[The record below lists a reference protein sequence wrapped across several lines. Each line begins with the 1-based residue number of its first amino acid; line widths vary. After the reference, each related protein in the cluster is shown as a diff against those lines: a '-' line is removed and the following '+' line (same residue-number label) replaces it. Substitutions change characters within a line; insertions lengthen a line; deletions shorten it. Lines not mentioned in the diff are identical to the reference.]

1 MSSAGVRRLVEPPL
15 DAAWTRRARD
25 ELRSLGLLALPPS
38 RPGVREVIERSWRR
52 CVGEAV
58 PTSPPSISYRDAT
71 ALQPALQEAAAPVLD
86 RLGEHLADVRVAMFV
101 SDESGRIVLRRA
113 HEPRQRTLLDRASA
127 AEGFD
132 FSETSVGT
140 NGLGTVVEE
149 RRPLVVRGTE
159 HYNDL
164 LEPFTCAGTPIFEPF
179 TRRLLGTFSL
189 ASDAADAS
197 PLMYGIATDVGRQIE
212 ANLTAM
218 LGAREQQLIRAY
230 LMADQAERE
239 PVIVVNERTVFAN
252 TAGLP
257 FLTSESHALLWAH
270 LREAPPVPGPQRT
283 SVPLPAGW
291 QDAVVEAVDGGGHPA
306 YCIRLLPGRPADVPA
321 LAGTRTRRPAPDR
334 AELRAHPVAEIDR
347 QLATAAR
354 HRENLALDGG
364 PGTGKLH
371 AARALLAAGFGARA
385 PLVLDVATFPAGRPA
400 EWFEPATAALDAGS
414 GVVLRHL
421 QDLAPSDVN
430 RVKALA
436 EHAAGG
442 IPLVVTADLTAAA
455 EHVHAVVGQLATTVR
470 LPALRDM
477 HRQIPELV
485 SRVLAALP
493 AAEAGTRFSSD
504 ALQTLMSC
512 PWPGN
517 VAELRRTVE
526 GLAARLPGRTV
537 RPEDLPAALHST
549 APHRRLTLMET
560 AERQAIVTALQHCGG
575 NRSRAA
581 AELGIGR
588 TTLYRKMQQH
598 HLTP

>member
-1 MSSAGVRRLVEPPL
+1 M
-15 DAAWTRRARD
+15 DAAVTRRARD
-25 ELRSLGLLALPPS
+25 ELLTHGLLALPVS
-38 RPGVREVIERSWRR
+38 RPGVRDVIERSWRR
-52 CVGEAV
+52 CVAEAV
-58 PTSPPSISYRDAT
+58 PTSPDSIPYRDA
-71 ALQPALQEAAAPVLD
+71 ADLQPVLQEAAAPVLD
-86 RLGEHLADVRVAMFV
+86 RLGEHLTDVRVAMFV

-149 RRPLVVRGTE
+149 RRPLVVCGTE

-218 LGAREQQLIRAY
+218 LGAREQALIRAY
-230 LMADQAERE
+230 LLADQAERE

-252 TAGLP
+252 TAGLA

-270 LREAPPVPGPQRT
+270 LREAPRTPGPART
-283 SVPLPAGW
+283 LVPLPAGW
-291 QDAVVEAVDGGGHPA
+291 QDAVVEPVDGRHGEHPA
-306 YCIRLLPGRPADVPA
+306 YCIRLLPALPDVAAGRRKRPTAD
-321 LAGTRTRRPAPDR
+321 RT
-334 AELRAHPVAEIDR
+334 ELHVHPLPEVDR
-347 QLATAAR
+347 QLAAAAR
-354 HRENLALDGG
+354 HRESLALDGG

-371 AARALLAAGFGARA
+371 TARAVLAAAFAEPA
-385 PLVLDVATFPAGRPA
+385 PLVLDVATFRPGRQA
-400 EWFEPATAALDAGS
+400 EWFDPATGALDAGH

-421 QDLAPSDVN
+421 QDLPLPDVN

-436 EHAAGG
+436 ERAQAAARGV
-442 IPLVVTADLTAAA
+442 PLVVTVDLTAAPG
-455 EHVHAVVGQLATTVR
+455 HVSALVGQLATTVQ

-477 HRQIPELV
+477 HRHIPELV
-485 SRVLAALP
+485 TGVLATLTGP
-493 AAEAGTRFSSD
+493 AAGTRFSSD
-504 ALQTLMSC
+504 ALQTLMSS

-517 VAELRRTVE
+517 VGELRRTVE
-526 GLAARLPGRTV
+526 ALASRLPGRTV
-537 RPEDLPAALHST
+537 RSADLPAALQT

-560 AERQAIVTALQHCGG
+560 AERQAIVTALHRCGG

-581 AELGIGR
+581 EELGIGR
-588 TTLYRKMQQH
+588 TTLYRKMQHH